1 MARCI
6 IHAGTHKTG
15 TTTLQSIFS
24 KKRDILKG
32 LNYYYPILDKKG
44 KCHNKL
50 AHHLA
55 TCNNQDL
62 LNIRRTLAGCV
73 NSIDDSRDC
82 LFLSAEEFSTRICT
96 PVPWQ
101 GFEVAYYD
109 SRRLYLER
117 LLQVLAD
124 FERVDTFICFREH
137 EEYAHSLYATKLL
150 SGQIQCSFQEFVTR
164 CAPIFDYQG
173 QLSAFENFSP
183 VHVKRYEDIKD
194 DLEAK
199 FLSWLEIPLRSV
211 KTARLKQTPPIE
223 LIYWLSQGVQDG
235 IDDLERKLRAV
246 FCRSLSLENLDVNY
260 SAESLWES
268 EGQRE
273 RFLRSCTSVGEGM
286 STTKRLNVCHDA
298 LQVNLK
304 KIDAMYLE
312 WRKKPKFKFWP
323 FRISR

>member
-6 IHAGTHKTG
+6 IHAVTHKTG

-124 FERVDTFICFREH
+124 FEGWIHLFVSENTRNMRI
-137 EEYAHSLYATKLL
+137 LYMQQSYYQDKFNVLFKNLSRGVLL
-150 SGQIQCSFQEFVTR
+150 SLITKASFPPLKISAQC
-164 CAPIFDYQG
+164 
-173 QLSAFENFSP
+173 
-183 VHVKRYEDIKD
+183 
-194 DLEAK
+194 
-199 FLSWLEIPLRSV
+199 
-211 KTARLKQTPPIE
+211 
-223 LIYWLSQGVQDG
+223 
-235 IDDLERKLRAV
+235 
-246 FCRSLSLENLDVNY
+246 
-260 SAESLWES
+260 
-268 EGQRE
+268 
-273 RFLRSCTSVGEGM
+273 M
-286 STTKRLNVCHDA
+286 
-298 LQVNLK
+298 
-304 KIDAMYLE
+304 
-312 WRKKPKFKFWP
+312 
-323 FRISR
+323 